1 MHKAKKY
8 GKIKN
13 AEEAYEIASEKEMLE
28 LTLFSSVLDLNEYN
42 IGKKL
47 YDRTIENSN
56 KWDVI
61 YDYEN
66 YRIIKNDVTD
76 DTYDIYLGPKTM
88 TIDVIKNSILK

>member
-1 MHKAKKY
+1 MDLQVALQRN
-8 GKIKN
+8 KIKVN
-13 AEEAYEIASEKEMLE
+13 ELVDKAENDVKEGIASKD
-28 LTLFSSVLDLNEYN
+28 SSNEN
-42 IGKKL
+42 I
-47 YDRTIENSN
+47 
-56 KWDVI
+56 VI